1 MRGVYRPC
9 MRLRRWLAAVVIVV
23 ACAGADRAPARIVLE
38 RLPCFGWCPSYRVV
52 IHADGRVE
60 YEGVG
65 YLGNIGLDS
74 GEVASQS
81 NIRRERAQIS
91 RESAA
96 LVLRQFDQAWSS
108 WLPNRFGYGWRAC
121 PDPATDSPT
130 LLIVRERGAR
140 RDTMELYY
148 GCPLVAARI
157 KHLGT
162 YIDSVAGVDRW
173 LGTPQF

>member
-1 MRGVYRPC
+1 
-9 MRLRRWLAAVVIVV
+9 MRLWRWLAAVVILG
-23 ACAGADRAPARIVLE
+23 ACTGADRGPARIVLE

-65 YLGNIGLDS
+65 YPNDIGVDS
-74 GEVASQS
+74 GEVASQLH
-81 NIRRERAQIS
+81 NVRRERAQIS

-96 LVLRQFDQAWSS
+96 LVLRRFDQAWSS

-121 PDPATDSPT
+121 PDPATDNPT
-130 LLIVRERGAR
+130 LFIVRERGAR

-148 GCPLVAARI
+148 GCPLVPPRI
-157 KHLGT
+157 NGLGT
-162 YIDSVAGVDRW
+162 YIDSVAGVNQW
-173 LGTPQF
+173 LGVPEF